1 MVGDPIS
8 DLIIQIKNAGRVHK
22 ESLGLPYS
30 KFKAAV
36 AEALSKAG
44 FVGAVGKTGKGI
56 EKTLTIDLLY
66 KASGAPRINDV
77 KRVSKPGRR
86 LYKNVKHIFPIKY
99 GKGAA
104 FFSTPNGVLTDTEAR
119 EQKVGGE
126 ELFRIW

>member
-1 MVGDPIS
+1 MVNDPIS
-8 DLIIQIKNAGRVHK
+8 DLITRIKNAGNVGK
-22 ESLGLPYS
+22 PSIEMPYS

-44 FVGAVGKTGKGI
+44 FLGEVGKGGKGVA
-56 EKTLTIDLLY
+56 KTLTIKLIY
-66 KASGAPRINDV
+66 KANGAPRIMDV
-77 KRVSKPGRR
+77 KRISKPGRR
-86 LYKNVKHIFPIKY
+86 LYKSVKHIFPVRY

-104 FFSTPNGVLTDTEAR
+104 IFSTPNGILTDKDAR